1 MSLRLYEE
9 AKEVLVGGV
18 NSPVRAAVRPYPFFV
33 RSAKG
38 AYLFTEDGEKLID
51 YVLGY
56 GPLILGHANDYVSQR
71 VLEQVE
77 RGWLYGAPSRSEVE
91 LARKIVGYVMPG
103 GKVRFVNSGT
113 EATMTAIRLAR
124 GYTRKN
130 KVLKFD
136 GCYHGAHDYVLVQAG
151 SAASEFGVP
160 NSLGVPPQVASL
172 TLIARFND
180 IESAERAAKSAGDD
194 LAAIIVEPVIGNMG
208 VIPPT
213 KDFLKALR
221 ELADRHGALLIFDE
235 VITGF
240 RLSLGGAQEYFGV
253 RADIVTLGKIIGG
266 GFPVGAIV
274 ARREIMD
281 LLAPL
286 GQVFNAGTFNAH
298 PVTMA
303 AGLAT
308 LEVLENGDGLRRA
321 SKAAEEVAKAL
332 EASGYTVNRVES
344 MFQVFFVKGP
354 VKDADDA
361 RRANREIYARFHEA
375 LRRLGVFSPPS
386 QYESWFTSTAHDEG
400 VLTLTINAVESALRE
415 LR

>member
-56 GPLILGHANDYVSQR
+56 GPLILGHANDYVSRR

-77 RGWLYGAPSRSEVE
+77 RGWLYGTPSRSEVE

-160 NSLGVPPQVASL
+160 NSLGVPPQAASL

-180 IESAERAAKSAGDD
+180 VDSAERAARSAGDD
-194 LAAIIVEPVIGNMG
+194 VAAIIVEPVIGNMG

-281 LLAPL
+281 MLAPL

-321 SKAAEEVAKAL
+321 SRAAEEVAKAL

-361 RRANREIYARFHEA
+361 RRANRELYVRFHEA

-386 QYESWFTSTAHDEG
+386 QYESWFTSTAHDEEALS
-400 VLTLTINAVESALRE
+400 LTVNAVEGALRE

>member
-1 MSLRLYEE
+1 LSLRLYEE

-38 AYLFTEDGEKLID
+38 AYLFTEDSEKLID

-56 GPLILGHANDYVSQR
+56 GPLILGHANDYVSRR

-91 LARKIVGYVMPG
+91 LARKIVSYVMPG

-124 GYTRKN
+124 GYTRKA

-160 NSLGVPPQVASL
+160 NSLGVPPQAASL

-180 IESAERAAKSAGDD
+180 VDSAERAARSAGDD

-361 RRANREIYARFHEA
+361 RRANRELYVRFHEA

-386 QYESWFTSTAHDEG
+386 QYESWFTSTAHDEEALS
-400 VLTLTINAVESALRE
+400 LTVNAVEGALRE

>member
-1 MSLRLYEE
+1 LSLRLYEE

-38 AYLFTEDGEKLID
+38 AYLFTEDSEKLID

-56 GPLILGHANDYVSQR
+56 GPLILGHANDYVSRR

-91 LARKIVGYVMPG
+91 LARKIVSYVMPG

-124 GYTRKN
+124 GYTRKA

-160 NSLGVPPQVASL
+160 NSLGVPPQAASL

-180 IESAERAAKSAGDD
+180 VDSAERAARSAGDD

-281 LLAPL
+281 MLAPL

-321 SKAAEEVAKAL
+321 SRAAEEVAKAL
-332 EASGYTVNRVES
+332 EASGYTVNRIES

-361 RRANREIYARFHEA
+361 RRANRELYVRFHEA

-386 QYESWFTSTAHDEG
+386 QYESWFTSTAHDEEALS
-400 VLTLTINAVESALRE
+400 LTVNAVEGALRE

>member
-1 MSLRLYEE
+1 
-9 AKEVLVGGV
+9 
-18 NSPVRAAVRPYPFFV
+18 
-33 RSAKG
+33 
-38 AYLFTEDGEKLID
+38 
-51 YVLGY
+51 
-56 GPLILGHANDYVSQR
+56 
-71 VLEQVE
+71 
-77 RGWLYGAPSRSEVE
+77 
-91 LARKIVGYVMPG
+91 MPG

-124 GYTRKN
+124 GYTRKT

-160 NSLGVPPQVASL
+160 NSLGVPPQAASL

-208 VIPPT
+208 VIPPA

-281 LLAPL
+281 MLAPL

-321 SKAAEEVAKAL
+321 SRAAEEVAKAL
-332 EASGYTVNRVES
+332 EAPGYTVNRVES

-361 RRANREIYARFHEA
+361 RRANRELYARFHEA

-386 QYESWFTSTAHDEG
+386 QYESWFTSTAHDEEALS
-400 VLTLTINAVESALRE
+400 LTVNAVEGALRE

>member
-1 MSLRLYEE
+1 LSLRLYEE

-33 RSAKG
+33 RAAKG
-38 AYLFTEDGEKLID
+38 AYLFTEDGEKLVD

-56 GPLILGHANDYVSQR
+56 GPLILGHANDHVAHR
-71 VLEQVE
+71 VVEQVE

-91 LARKIVGYVMPG
+91 LARKIVSYVMPG

-124 GYTRKN
+124 GYTRKA

-160 NSLGVPPQVASL
+160 NSLGVPPQAASL

-180 IESAERAAKSAGDD
+180 VDSAERAARSAGDD

-266 GFPVGAIV
+266 GFPVGAIA

-281 LLAPL
+281 MLAPL

-308 LEVLENGDGLRRA
+308 LEVLEGGDGLRRA
-321 SKAAEEVAKAL
+321 SRAAEEVAKAL

-344 MFQVFFVKGP
+344 MFQIFFVKRP

-361 RRANREIYARFHEA
+361 RRANRELYAKFHET

-386 QYESWFTSTAHDEG
+386 QYESWFTSTAHDDEALN
-400 VLTLTINAVESALRE
+400 LTVNAVEGALRE

>member
-1 MSLRLYEE
+1 LSLRLYEE
-9 AKEVLVGGV
+9 AKKVLVGGV

-56 GPLILGHANDYVSQR
+56 GPLILGHANDYVSRR

-91 LARKIVGYVMPG
+91 LARKIVDYVMPG

-124 GYTRKN
+124 GYTRKT

-281 LLAPL
+281 MLAPL

-361 RRANREIYARFHEA
+361 RRANRELYARFHEA

-400 VLTLTINAVESALRE
+400 VLTLTVNAVEGALRE

>member
-9 AKEVLVGGV
+9 AKKVLVGGV

-56 GPLILGHANDYVSQR
+56 GPLILGHANDYVSRR

-91 LARKIVGYVMPG
+91 LARKIVDYVMPG

-124 GYTRKN
+124 GYTRKT

-281 LLAPL
+281 MLAPL

-361 RRANREIYARFHEA
+361 RRANRELYARFHEA

-400 VLTLTINAVESALRE
+400 VLTLTVNAVEGALRE